1 MIFGLQAEAEVPE
14 ASDVGPVSAKSD
26 RSAAHPGRQ
35 NCSTQFVEQHL
46 CLLQIGRIERQLDYC
61 GREADALCLGIQ
73 ALEPG
78 GGAMT
83 IKSILVPL
91 VGNTIDE
98 VALSS
103 AVVVA
108 KRFDAHVEGMH
119 IRISADEASN
129 FVSSRLDTAL
139 YAQVLEKLQ
148 VQIAQEEKEAR
159 RRFEE
164 LIELKGLGISS
175 EPSKATGPSASW
187 RSMTGDPADIIAR
200 SGGAFDLIVA
210 SHPMSGREALPR
222 QVLDTAIFNTARP
235 VLLASKEAPSHF
247 GETVLLAWNRGI
259 QAGRALISAMP
270 FLQTASKI
278 VVLMV
283 TTGAKQGPEP
293 EEIAANLAWHDV
305 DAEVKRLPPDDRSV
319 GEALLDEA
327 AEMGADLLVM
337 GAYSQSRLRDRV
349 PGGVTKAVLTRAD
362 VPVLMAR

>member
-1 MIFGLQAEAEVPE
+1 MAI
-14 ASDVGPVSAKSD
+14 
-26 RSAAHPGRQ
+26 R
-35 NCSTQFVEQHL
+35 
-46 CLLQIGRIERQLDYC
+46 
-61 GREADALCLGIQ
+61 
-73 ALEPG
+73 
-78 GGAMT
+78 
-83 IKSILVPL
+83 SILVPL
-91 VGNTIDE
+91 VGGSIDE
-98 VALSS
+98 VALNS
-103 AVVVA
+103 AVIVA
-108 KRFDAHVEGMH
+108 AQFDAHVEGLR

-139 YAQVLEKLQ
+139 YAQVIEKLQ
-148 VQIAQEEKEAR
+148 VQIAQEEKEER
-159 RRFEE
+159 TRFEE
-164 LIELKGLGISS
+164 LIERSGLGLAS
-175 EPSKATGPSASW
+175 EPSKANGPSASW
-187 RSMTGDPADIIAR
+187 QSMTGNPVDIIAR

-210 SHPMSGREALPR
+210 SHPTLGSEAMPR
-222 QVLDTAIFNTARP
+222 QVLDTAIFNSGRP
-235 VLLASKEAPSHF
+235 VLLASKKVPSRF

-293 EEIAANLAWHDV
+293 EEIAANLAWHEV